1 MLYLTVVV
9 INQFKV
15 TCSVQNFNNWSLRW
29 GFQIRISNGTGQCNL
44 SRQRDRRSFVIPGQK
59 DNSTSSKSC
68 HGTGQ
73 DGPGQPVQIRAGTGF
88 WQPVAYNFWI
98 FFFSFFLIFDFFV
111 PGHPGIKEFVPGFLL
126 LLLSRDR
133 GIAGQGFFCLGIKVQ
148 RDVPF
153 LENPNS
159 NRSIQLFSPYQK
171 WISTYMNYFKV
182 PFLYHYNPPLNAN
195 WLDFRSKKFAWFTK

>member
-44 SRQRDRRSFVIPGQK
+44 SRQRDRKSFVIPGQK

-88 WQPVAYNFWI
+88 WQPVAYCR
-98 FFFSFFLIFDFFV
+98 FFLIFDFFV

-126 LLLSRDR
+126 LLLFWDR
-133 GIAGQGFFCLGIKVQ
+133 WTMGRGNFIIPGQENFSCNLQFCT
-148 RDVPF
+148 
-153 LENPNS
+153 S
-159 NRSIQLFSPYQK
+159 FSL
-171 WISTYMNYFKV
+171 ST
-182 PFLYHYNPPLNAN
+182 L
-195 WLDFRSKKFAWFTK
+195 